1 MARGGTEMN
10 ATKSKPAPPP
20 ESRFLRAL
28 RNSKKLDARARRLRA
43 AQPTGQ
49 FWWDK

>member
-1 MARGGTEMN
+1 MS
-10 ATKSKPAPPP
+10 ATKSKPAPP

>member
-1 MARGGTEMN
+1 MDRGGTVS
-10 ATKSKPAPPP
+10 AVKSKPAPPP
-20 ESRFLRAL
+20 ESRFLRTL
-28 RNSKKLDARARRLRA
+28 RNSKKLDARAKRLRA